1 MVVRPS
7 GCNGNVL
14 VTLGWEFEDEVSEV
28 ILLNAILIS
37 FMQLGAAFEF
47 RPKPS

>member
-7 GCNGNVL
+7 GCDDNVL
-14 VTLGWEFEDEVSEV
+14 VTLGFEDEVSEV

-37 FMQLGAAFEF
+37 FMQLGLAAFAF